1 MISCCAEEAS
11 ADLLTQNTISNPK
24 RFSVFSV
31 VFQRGIPKCISLML
45 ILCFE
50 HAEVCKYFSVLLR
63 FSVVFVR
70 FSESNSLRFKLWV
83 RVSRCNLPIFLLCPW
98 SSQFSIFFLIKQFLC
113 WGLEGIMKF
122 DKGEKWLAG
131 EVFFFLLSLFFF
143 SLNSP
148 IIVSHFKSLCF
159 CYSSITLLH
168 YLFSLSHWTKSLV
181 FALYSVL
188 SLVLTLTRSLMFPF
202 LHLSLA
208 LALSFTDNLR
218 VASIHFSAREL
229 STPLL
234 TQNPKGRKLKKES
247 RRREN

>member
-131 EVFFFLLSLFFF
+131 EVFFFSSVYSSSPWTLPLLSHTSSHSASATLLSFSFIIFFHCHIEPSLLFLPFILSSLWCLLSLDLSC
-143 SLNSP
+143 SL
-148 IIVSHFKSLCF
+148 
-159 CYSSITLLH
+159 SSIFLL
-168 YLFSLSHWTKSLV
+168 
-181 FALYSVL
+181 
-188 SLVLTLTRSLMFPF
+188 
-202 LHLSLA
+202 
-208 LALSFTDNLR
+208 
-218 VASIHFSAREL
+218 
-229 STPLL
+229 LL
-234 TQNPKGRKLKKES
+234 LCPS
-247 RRREN
+247 RTI

>member
-31 VFQRGIPKCISLML
+31 VFQRRIPKCISLML

-63 FSVVFVR
+63 SSVVFVR

-131 EVFFFLLSLFFF
+131 EVFFFFFFLSLFFF

-148 IIVSHFKSLCF
+148 NCLTLLVTLLLLLFYHSPSLSFFIVTLNQVSCFCPLFCPLFGPYSHSISHVPFPPSFSCSCSVLHRQFKSGFHSLF
-159 CYSSITLLH
+159 CPWAFNTV
-168 YLFSLSHWTKSLV
+168 FNTKPQRWK
-181 FALYSVL
+181 A
-188 SLVLTLTRSLMFPF
+188 
-202 LHLSLA
+202 
-208 LALSFTDNLR
+208 
-218 VASIHFSAREL
+218 EE
-229 STPLL
+229 
-234 TQNPKGRKLKKES
+234 GE
-247 RRREN
+247 